1 MAVAAALAPT
11 VRGQQAAVAEAEA
24 PTATLA
30 LASMFSDAM
39 VLQRDMDIPI
49 WGTAEPGADVT
60 VTLGDES
67 AMATAD
73 ENGRWRVAFGPL
85 PAGGPHELVVRTG
98 DHSVTCDDV
107 LIGDVWVASGQ
118 SNMEW
123 PVAAANDAEQEIAAA
138 NWPNIRFIDVPHQ
151 MSAEPLDSFPTQGW
165 VRVTPESVA
174 RCSAVGYYFA
184 RELQRELDVP
194 IGLVGCNWG
203 GTPMEAWTSRKALRS
218 RAAFAARVDADD
230 APPAND
236 QEAEARTR
244 APHHRPGVL
253 FGGMTAPVIPYAIRG
268 VIWYQ
273 GESNAGRH
281 AEYAE
286 LSRLMIADWRQRW
299 NQGDFPFLL
308 VQLAGWEPGGDSWPY
323 LREAQADTLE
333 APNVGMAVAIDIGD
347 RTDIHP
353 RNKQEVGRRLALA
366 AQAIAYGE
374 DVPYAGPTFRDLSI
388 DGRRA
393 RVAFDHVYDGLRANG
408 DLIGFEIAGADG
420 RFVPAHAEIDGEEVV
435 VSSDEVAEPTQVR
448 YAWAA
453 YPEAN
458 LRNAAGLPAVPF
470 RSRRD

>member
-1 MAVAAALAPT
+1 
-11 VRGQQAAVAEAEA
+11 
-24 PTATLA
+24 
-30 LASMFSDAM
+30 
-39 VLQRDMDIPI
+39 
-49 WGTAEPGADVT
+49 
-60 VTLGDES
+60 
-67 AMATAD
+67 
-73 ENGRWRVAFGPL
+73 
-85 PAGGPHELVVRTG
+85 
-98 DHSVTCDDV
+98 
-107 LIGDVWVASGQ
+107 
-118 SNMEW
+118 
-123 PVAAANDAEQEIAAA
+123 
-138 NWPNIRFIDVPHQ
+138 
-151 MSAEPLDSFPTQGW
+151 PTQGW